1 MSNLFELTEEY
12 VQLLEMAE
20 DPDVDPEVLADTM
33 EGLTG
38 EIEDKAD
45 GYAYVIDSINADV
58 DTIDKE
64 IKRLQ
69 ARKKTLTANSDSIKS
84 SLYNA
89 MLAIGKRKLKTA
101 KHNFTI
107 AKNGGKTPVL
117 YAPDMK
123 VEQIPLEF
131 VKVVQEVDK
140 DAVREYLESGKELD
154 FARLGERCESL
165 RIK

>member
-12 VQLLEMAE
+12 MQLLEMAE
-20 DPDVDPEVLADTM
+20 DPDIDPEVLADTM

-69 ARKKTLTANSDSIKS
+69 ARKKTLTANADSIKK

-107 AKNGGKTPVL
+107 AKNGGKIPVV

-140 DAVREYLESGKELD
+140 DAVREYLESGNELD
-154 FARLGERCESL
+154 FARLGERGESL

>member
-1 MSNLFELTEEY
+1 
-12 VQLLEMAE
+12 MAE
-20 DPDVDPEVLADTM
+20 DPDIDPEVLADTM

-69 ARKKTLTANSDSIKS
+69 ARKKTLTANVDSIKS

-107 AKNGGKTPVL
+107 AKNGGKIPVV
-117 YAPDMK
+117 YAPDVDVAK
-123 VEQIPLEF
+123 IPLDF

-154 FARLGERCESL
+154 FARLGERGESL

>member
-69 ARKKTLTANSDSIKS
+69 ARKKTLTANVDSIKS

-101 KHNFTI
+101 KHSFTI
-107 AKNGGKTPVL
+107 AKNGGKIPVV
-117 YAPDMK
+117 YDPVIDIDKIPVEFIK
-123 VEQIPLEF
+123 VEWD
-131 VKVVQEVDK
+131 VDN
-140 DAVREYLESGKELD
+140 DAVREYLESGEELD
-154 FARLGERCESL
+154 FARLGERGESL

>member
-12 VQLLEMAE
+12 MQLLEMAE

-45 GYAYVIDSINADV
+45 GYAYVIDGINADV
-58 DTIDKE
+58 DAIDKE
-64 IKRLQ
+64 IKRLR
-69 ARKKTLTANSDSIKS
+69 ARKETLTNNADRIKS
-84 SLYNA
+84 HLYNA
-89 MLAIGKRKLKTA
+89 MLTIGKRKFKTA
-101 KHNFTI
+101 KHSFTI
-107 AKNGGKTPVL
+107 AKNGGKIPVL

-154 FARLGERCESL
+154 FARLGERGESL

>member
-1 MSNLFELTEEY
+1 MNLFELTEEY
-12 VQLLEMAE
+12 MQLLEMAE

-58 DTIDKE
+58 ETIDKE

-69 ARKKTLTANSDSIKS
+69 ARKKMLTGNADRIKQH
-84 SLYNA
+84 LWA
-89 MLAIGKRKLKTA
+89 CLKAIGMRRLKTA
-101 KHNFTI
+101 KHSFTI
-107 AKNGGKTPVL
+107 P
-117 YAPDMK
+117 
-123 VEQIPLEF
+123 EEF
-131 VKVVQEVDK
+131 VKVEKSIAMDT
-140 DAVREYLESGKELD
+140 VRSYLEDGVNLP
-154 FARLGERCESL
+154 FARLAERGESL

>member
-12 VQLLEMAE
+12 MQLLEMAE
-20 DPDVDPEVLADTM
+20 DPDIDPEVLADTM

-58 DTIDKE
+58 DMIDKE

-69 ARKKTLTANSDSIKS
+69 ARKKVLTGNADRIKQH
-84 SLYNA
+84 LRA
-89 MLAIGKRKLKTA
+89 CMEAIGMRKIKTA
-101 KHNFTI
+101 KHTFTI
-107 AKNGGKTPVL
+107 AKNGGKIPVVVTDDWEL
-117 YAPDMK
+117 YD
-123 VEQIPLEF
+123 VDVDLVD
-131 VKVVQEVDK
+131 VKK
-140 DAVREYLESGKELD
+140 TLNLDATRAYLENGGYLP
-154 FARLGERCESL
+154 FAELGERGESL

>member
-12 VQLLEMAE
+12 MQLLEMAE

-69 ARKKTLTANSDSIKS
+69 ARKKTLTANVDYIKS

-101 KHNFTI
+101 KHSFTI
-107 AKNGGKTPVL
+107 AKNGGKIPVV
-117 YAPDMK
+117 YAPVIEIEK
-123 VEQIPLEF
+123 IPVEF
-131 VKVVQEVDK
+131 VKVEWDVDK
-140 DAVREYLESGKELD
+140 DAVREYLESGNELD
-154 FARLGERCESL
+154 FAHLGERGESL

>member
-20 DPDVDPEVLADTM
+20 DPDIDPEVLADTM

-69 ARKKTLTANSDSIKS
+69 ARKKTLAANVDSIKA

-101 KHNFTI
+101 KHSFTI
-107 AKNGGKTPVL
+107 AKNGGKTPLVL
-117 YAPDMK
+117 DPVNDIDK
-123 VEQIPLEF
+123 IPIEF
-131 VKVVQEVDK
+131 VKFEWDVDR
-140 DAVREYLESGKELD
+140 DAVREYLESGNELD
-154 FARLGERCESL
+154 FARLGERGESL

>member
-12 VQLLEMAE
+12 MQLLEMAE
-20 DPDVDPEVLADTM
+20 DPDIDPEVLADTM

-45 GYAYVIDSINADV
+45 GYAYVIDSINADI
-58 DTIDKE
+58 DTIDNE

-69 ARKKTLTANSDSIKS
+69 ARKKTLTANVDSIKRN
-84 SLYNA
+84 LYNA

-101 KHNFTI
+101 KHSFTI
-107 AKNGGKTPVL
+107 AKNGGKIPVV
-117 YAPDMK
+117 YAPVIEIEK
-123 VEQIPLEF
+123 IPAEF
-131 VKVVQEVDK
+131 VKVEWDVDK
-140 DAVREYLESGKELD
+140 DAVREYLESGNELD
-154 FARLGERCESL
+154 FAHLGERGESL

>member
-12 VQLLEMAE
+12 MQLLEMAE
-20 DPDVDPEVLADTM
+20 DPDIDPEVLADTM

-69 ARKKTLTANSDSIKS
+69 ARKKTLTANVDSIKRN
-84 SLYNA
+84 LYNA

-101 KHNFTI
+101 KHSFTI
-107 AKNGGKTPVL
+107 AKNGGKIPVV
-117 YAPDMK
+117 YAPVIEIEK
-123 VEQIPLEF
+123 IPAEF
-131 VKVVQEVDK
+131 VKVEWDVDK
-140 DAVREYLESGKELD
+140 DAVREYLESGNELD
-154 FARLGERCESL
+154 FAHLGERGESL

>member
-12 VQLLEMAE
+12 FQLMQMAE
-20 DPDVDPEVLADTM
+20 DPEVDPEVFADTM

-38 EIEDKAD
+38 DIMEKAD
-45 GYAYVIDSINADV
+45 SYAYVISVINGDIDV
-58 DTIDKE
+58 IDAE

-69 ARKKTLTANSDSIKS
+69 ERKRTLTNNVDSIKKN
-84 SLYNA
+84 LYNT
-89 MLAIGKRKLKTA
+89 MQAIGIRKIKTA

-107 AKNGGKTPVL
+107 AKNGGKIPVV
-117 YAPDMK
+117 YAPDMDIAK
-123 VEQIPLEF
+123 IPLDF

-140 DAVREYLESGKELD
+140 DAVREYLESGNELD
-154 FARLGERCESL
+154 FARLGERGESL

>member
-45 GYAYVIDSINADV
+45 GYAYVIDSINADI
-58 DTIDKE
+58 DTINKE

-69 ARKKTLTANSDSIKS
+69 ARQKTLTANADSIKS

-154 FARLGERCESL
+154 FARLGERGESL

>member
-12 VQLLEMAE
+12 MQLLEMAE
-20 DPDVDPEVLADTM
+20 DPDIDPEVLADTM

-45 GYAYVIDSINADV
+45 GYAYVIDSINADI

-69 ARKKTLTANSDSIKS
+69 ARKKTLTANVDSIKRN
-84 SLYNA
+84 LYNA

-101 KHNFTI
+101 KHSFTI
-107 AKNGGKTPVL
+107 AKNGGKIPVV
-117 YAPDMK
+117 YAPVIEIEK
-123 VEQIPLEF
+123 IPAEF
-131 VKVVQEVDK
+131 VKVEWDVDK
-140 DAVREYLESGKELD
+140 DAVREYLESGNELD
-154 FARLGERCESL
+154 FAHLGERGESL